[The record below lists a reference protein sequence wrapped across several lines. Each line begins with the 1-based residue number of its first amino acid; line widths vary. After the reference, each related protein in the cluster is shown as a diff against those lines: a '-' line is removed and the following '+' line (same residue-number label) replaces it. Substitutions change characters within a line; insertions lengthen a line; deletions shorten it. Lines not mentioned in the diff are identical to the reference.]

1 MIQKCL
7 KTITYIVAAGFLAGC
22 AQTADLQASA
32 TGKDKGAPPSLA
44 QFTDIPI
51 PAGATMNMERSLI
64 LGPHDTWIGRL
75 VYTTSLGPQQVFAF
89 FGREM
94 PGFGWR
100 EITQV
105 RARISILTFVRGD
118 RAATIQ
124 IDSTTL
130 GGAAVDFTVSPARAE
145 SPAPARR

>member
-1 MIQKCL
+1 MIKKYL
-7 KTITYIVAAGFLAGC
+7 KTMGCIIAAGFLAGC

-32 TGKDKGAPPSLA
+32 TGKNMGAPPTLA

-64 LGPHDTWIGRL
+64 LGQHETWIGRL
-75 VYTTSLGPQQVFAF
+75 VFTTSLGPQQTFAF

-94 PGFGWR
+94 LGFGWR

-105 RARISILTFVRGD
+105 RARVSILTFVRGD

-124 IDSTTL
+124 IDTTTL
-130 GGAAVDFTVSPARAE
+130 GGAAVDFTVSPTRAE
-145 SPAPARR
+145 PAVPAQR

>member
-1 MIQKCL
+1 MIQKYL
-7 KTITYIVAAGFLAGC
+7 KTMVCVIAAGFLGAC

-32 TGKDKGAPPSLA
+32 TGKETGAPPSLA

-75 VYTTSLGPQQVFAF
+75 VYTTSLRPQQAFAF

-130 GGAAVDFTVSPARAE
+130 GGAAVDFTVSPARSE
-145 SPAPARR
+145 SPAPTRR